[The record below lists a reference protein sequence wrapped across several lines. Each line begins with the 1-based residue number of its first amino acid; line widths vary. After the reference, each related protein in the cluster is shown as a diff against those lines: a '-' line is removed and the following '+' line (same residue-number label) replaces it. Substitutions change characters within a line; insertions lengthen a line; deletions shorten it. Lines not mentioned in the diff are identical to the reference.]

1 LDGTVNISFDH
12 GSESKLKPNLL
23 IEELP
28 RSSSSRLEVPRS
40 RSSRLHKDKVPARH
54 SFAGST
60 STEELKRRDLEL
72 EKELRNLKLKG
83 VQTSSQVSHPCYT
96 TDSQLEDEESS
107 WGNSSPTEFDF
118 IVETAVD
125 PQLCT
130 LRKPFKPDWNKIN
143 DELISEANIER
154 RKVYRERFNL
164 EQNKEILSHFKK
176 HVIQTE
182 IEIFYLDFV
191 DEFYSVENK
200 VQTVTKEEW
209 VKEDNTVVSSSH
221 PPQETIVFKHRTTTV
236 KASPFKVASE
246 NTNVKKVIE

>member
-1 LDGTVNISFDH
+1 
-12 GSESKLKPNLL
+12 
-23 IEELP
+23 
-28 RSSSSRLEVPRS
+28 
-40 RSSRLHKDKVPARH
+40 
-54 SFAGST
+54 
-60 STEELKRRDLEL
+60 
-72 EKELRNLKLKG
+72 
-83 VQTSSQVSHPCYT
+83 
-96 TDSQLEDEESS
+96 
-107 WGNSSPTEFDF
+107 
-118 IVETAVD
+118 
-125 PQLCT
+125 
-130 LRKPFKPDWNKIN
+130 
-143 DELISEANIER
+143 
-154 RKVYRERFNL
+154 
-164 EQNKEILSHFKK
+164 LSHFKK